1 MGSVERQPD
10 GERGYPRNTR
20 EFAAWFRD
28 EASCQ
33 AHLEGLRWPDGFEC
47 PHCGGRVGWRVASGA
62 FLCRGC
68 RRRTSVRTGTIFESS
83 HLPLETWFWAAWA
96 VTSSKRGVSAL
107 GLQRE
112 LGLPSYQTTWRLL
125 HKLRRAMVR
134 PDRDQLAGVVEV
146 DETYVGG
153 VEVGVTGRETHTK
166 SIVVVAVEVINDRS
180 AGRIRLATVPNVG
193 AAGLRPFVERAVA
206 PGSEIRTDAWPAYNL
221 PRPPDPRRQ

>member
-47 PHCGGRVGWRVASGA
+47 PHC
-62 FLCRGC
+62 
-68 RRRTSVRTGTIFESS
+68 
-83 HLPLETWFWAAWA
+83 WAAWA